1 MFPCGGGETWK
12 EVQLWHSGG
21 ETDTDKS
28 IIESYQEGKNV
39 LQLQTVMLR
48 REFKSVKHEVSEM

>member
-1 MFPCGGGETWK
+1 MFPCGGGETRK

-28 IIESYQEGKNV
+28 IIESYQEGENV
-39 LQLQTVMLR
+39 LQLQAVMLR
-48 REFKSVKHEVSEM
+48 REFKSDIK